1 MAEKQLDKKV
11 LQKEIRDLN
20 TALKKSEDNAIKKKD
35 KIIALQEELEELNK
49 GIESIKEQ
57 ISEKETLI
65 KKAEYSTVLDKLE
78 TAALDTLTKR
88 QAEQLVNMIMSGDIT
103 AVLDDTHSKN
113 EHTVDTSINNM
124 VNKKEGV

>member
-1 MAEKQLDKKV
+1 MAEKQLEKKV

-35 KIIALQEELEELNK
+35 KITALQEELEELNK

-88 QAEQLVNMIMSGDIT
+88 QVEQLVNMIMSGDIT

-113 EHTVDTSINNM
+113 EPTVDTSINNM

>member
-35 KIIALQEELEELNK
+35 KITALQEELEELNK

-113 EHTVDTSINNM
+113 EPTVDTSIHNM
-124 VNKKEGV
+124 VNRKEGV